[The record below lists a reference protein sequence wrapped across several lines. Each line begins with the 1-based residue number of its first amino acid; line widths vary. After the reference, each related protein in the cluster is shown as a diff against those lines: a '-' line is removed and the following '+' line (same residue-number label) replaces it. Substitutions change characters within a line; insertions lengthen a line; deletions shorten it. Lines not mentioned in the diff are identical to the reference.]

1 MAWRFIVN
9 RRILVSDRDMERL
22 SRIVEGAIS
31 TLPGDRDNIARLEA
45 ELDRAHV
52 VSATRIPPGVITMHS
67 EVALADLDTG
77 EEKRYRLVYP
87 SEAGRCPNSLSVLA
101 PVGTALLGYRAGDVI
116 QWPVPRGIRRL
127 KVLEV
132 VQQQSGRKS
141 SAA

>member
-1 MAWRFIVN
+1 
-9 RRILVSDRDMERL
+9 MERL
-22 SRIVEGAIS
+22 SRIVEGVVS
-31 TLPGDRDNIARLEA
+31 TLPGDRENIARLEA

-52 VSATRIPPGVITMHS
+52 VSAGRIPPDLITMHS

-87 SEAGRCPNSLSVLA
+87 SEAGRYPNSLSVLA
-101 PVGTALLGYRAGDVI
+101 PVGTALLGYRTGDTI
-116 QWPVPRGIRRL
+116 QWRVPRGMRRL

-132 VQQQSGRKS
+132 AQHPGGRKS